1 MHRGRTGGRGAR
13 WALLV
18 LGTLTVLVIAATGPA
33 SALAHQ
39 ELLASAGT
47 GLALGVP
54 FAGVGAAVARRQPR
68 NPIGWLS
75 LVFAFCFLLS
85 NDAGFYLVGPYR
97 LGRPLPLAP
106 VMLFFQPLWEIA
118 LLILPLVVLLFP
130 DGRLPSARWRPVLWL
145 YGVLAAVFLSPTYGR
160 AIDAIVRNRIRVD
173 ASGDLTTTVHGTDW
187 ITVAAPA
194 GVLLILALAISFAA
208 RQAMSWR
215 RSSGERREQLKWL
228 ITGAVI
234 SVVSVIVSVEIGSAS
249 AVTQAISNILGFG
262 LVATP
267 LGIGVGILKYRLYDI
282 DRIISRTLS
291 YAIIT
296 GLLVGVYAGL
306 VLLITLVFKSHTPVA
321 VAASTLAAAALFNP
335 LRQRVQHA
343 VDRRFNR
350 ARYDADK
357 TVTAFAA
364 RLQDAVDLEAI
375 GEDLTE
381 VVHRSLEPAHLSIW
395 VTPPG

>member
-1 MHRGRTGGRGAR
+1 MQPEHGRGAR
-13 WALLV
+13 WALLM
-18 LGTLTVLVIAATGPA
+18 LGTLTVLVIAASGPA

-39 ELLASAGT
+39 GLLANAGT

-54 FAGVGAAVARRQPR
+54 FAAVGAAVARRQPR

-85 NDAGFYLVGPYR
+85 VDAGFYLVGHYR
-97 LGRPLPLAP
+97 LGRPLPLAA
-106 VMLFFQPLWEIA
+106 VMLFLQPLWEVA

-130 DGRLPSARWRPVLWL
+130 EGRLPSARWRPVLWL
-145 YGVLAAVFLSPTYGR
+145 YVALAAVFLTVTYGS
-160 AIDAIVRNRIRVD
+160 AISAIAGNRVRID
-173 ASGDLTTTVHGTDW
+173 PSGDLTTTAHIGGWLT
-187 ITVAAPA
+187 AAGLA
-194 GVLLILALAISFAA
+194 GVLLLVTLAISFAV
-208 RQAMSWR
+208 RQALSWR

-228 ITGAVI
+228 VTGAVI
-234 SVVSVIVSVEIGSAS
+234 SAVSVIVSAAAGSAS
-249 AVTQAISNILGFG
+249 EIGQLISNILGFG

-306 VLLITLVFKSHTPVA
+306 VLLITQVFGSRTPVA
-321 VAASTLAAAALFNP
+321 VAASTLAAAALFNV
-335 LRQRVQHA
+335 LRRRVQHA

-350 ARYDADK
+350 ARYDADE

-375 GEDLTE
+375 GDDLTE

-395 VTPPG
+395 VTRPN